1 MEASV
6 STTST
11 SRFASPENWLDLTE
25 SRAAADLIA
34 ASADVALF
42 LDHDG
47 VVRDLAVAGA
57 DLSPEEPRRW
67 LGRPWVEL
75 VTVESRDKVLTLL
88 DEAAKDR
95 VAKWRE
101 INHKREQGGD
111 LPFRFLAMKLG
122 KSGVVAL
129 GRDLS
134 SVSRLQQKMIDLQR
148 SIDRQYGRLRN
159 AETRYRLLFQLS
171 SEPVLIV
178 DVANG
183 KVTEA
188 NGAAQAVLTGPNG
201 KLVGK
206 TLADLFAEDSDLA
219 AATAAARS
227 VGRADPIRLR
237 PKAGETAFMVALS
250 AFRQEN
256 GHFLL
261 ARLSAEAVPA
271 ASDPSRAA
279 ASRVLDIVRGLP
291 EGFVVIDAERR
302 ILDANDSFLQL
313 AELATLEQARGERL
327 DRWLGRPGVD
337 VELIV
342 SNLREH
348 GSLRDFAT
356 IVRGEYDTQEE
367 VEVTA
372 VSALHGPV
380 PCHGLLIRPVQHR
393 LDSPRESDLSR
404 SVGQMT
410 ELVGRV
416 ALKDLV
422 RETTDLVEQMC
433 IQAALDLTGDNRA
446 SAAQILGLSRQ
457 GLYAKLRRYGIGD
470 LDGDSEVD
478 GRSE

>member
-1 MEASV
+1 MEAPV

-67 LGRPWVEL
+67 LGKPWVDL
-75 VTVESRDKVLTLL
+75 VTVESRDKVLRML

-101 INHKREQGGD
+101 INHRRDQGGD

-122 KSGVVAL
+122 RSGVVAL

-178 DVANG
+178 DVSTG

-188 NGAAQAVLTGPNG
+188 NASAQAILAGPNG
-201 KLVGK
+201 KVVGK
-206 TLADLFAEDSDLA
+206 ALPDLFVEDAELSGA
-219 AATAAARS
+219 VAAARS

-237 PKAGETAFMVALS
+237 PKVGEAAFSV
-250 AFRQEN
+250 EI
-256 GHFLL
+256 G
-261 ARLSAEAVPA
+261 
-271 ASDPSRAA
+271 RAH
-279 ASRVLDIVRGLP
+279 V
-291 EGFVVIDAERR
+291 
-302 ILDANDSFLQL
+302 
-313 AELATLEQARGERL
+313 
-327 DRWLGRPGVD
+327 
-337 VELIV
+337 
-342 SNLREH
+342 
-348 GSLRDFAT
+348 
-356 IVRGEYDTQEE
+356 
-367 VEVTA
+367 
-372 VSALHGPV
+372 
-380 PCHGLLIRPVQHR
+380 
-393 LDSPRESDLSR
+393 
-404 SVGQMT
+404 
-410 ELVGRV
+410 
-416 ALKDLV
+416 
-422 RETTDLVEQMC
+422 
-433 IQAALDLTGDNRA
+433 
-446 SAAQILGLSRQ
+446 
-457 GLYAKLRRYGIGD
+457 
-470 LDGDSEVD
+470 
-478 GRSE
+478 